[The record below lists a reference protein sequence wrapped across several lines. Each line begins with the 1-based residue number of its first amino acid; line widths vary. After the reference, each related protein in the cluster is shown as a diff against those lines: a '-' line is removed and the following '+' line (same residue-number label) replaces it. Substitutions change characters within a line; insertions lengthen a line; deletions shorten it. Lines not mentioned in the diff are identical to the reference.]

1 MQLQAY
7 DSPMATSHR
16 RWSLSRSN
24 ATFAWLTAAV
34 VVLAAA
40 QRPTPA
46 ISGVVRD
53 VAGRPVHAVE
63 IQVVT
68 PTGATLKILTA
79 ADGSYEIP
87 IKTPGQY
94 DIRLARPGFRSQRAL
109 RFVDGRSRVQHDL
122 VLTIG
127 SLSQELTVMGNK
139 APGESASA
147 TAMPPPPPPASDATP
162 QSPKPCEFTA
172 GGSDI
177 IEPRKIADARPV
189 YPLDLLAD
197 GVSGTVVLK
206 GLITTQGTVADIKVT
221 SDAHEKLVA
230 AASAAVSRWQFTP
243 TRLNCLPVE
252 VELNVTVNFVTGK

>member
-1 MQLQAY
+1 
-7 DSPMATSHR
+7 MATI
-16 RWSLSRSN
+16 SRSS

-40 QRPTPA
+40 QRPTPV

-53 VAGRPVHAVE
+53 LAGRPVHAIE

-68 PTGATLKILTA
+68 PTGATLTVLTA

-94 DIRLARPGFRSQRAL
+94 DIRMERAGFKGYRAL
-109 RFVDGRSRVQHDL
+109 RFVDGRSRVQHDM
-122 VLTIG
+122 VLSIG
-127 SLSQELTVMGNK
+127 SLSEEITVSGNK
-139 APGESASA
+139 
-147 TAMPPPPPPASDATP
+147 PASDSAPTP
-162 QSPKPCEFTA
+162 RRAASEESPKPCEATA

-177 IEPRKIADARPV
+177 VEPRKIADVRPI

-197 GVSGTVVLK
+197 GVSGTVVLTGVVTK
-206 GLITTQGTVADIKVT
+206 QGTVGNIKILRE
-221 SDAHEKLVA
+221 AHEKLAA
-230 AASAAVSRWQFTP
+230 AASAAVAQWQFTP

-252 VELNVTVNFVTGK
+252 VEINVTVNFTTGR

>member
-1 MQLQAY
+1 M
-7 DSPMATSHR
+7 TTN
-16 RWSLSRSN
+16 SRSR

-40 QRPTPA
+40 QRPSPVIA
-46 ISGVVRD
+46 GIVRD
-53 VAGRPVHAVE
+53 MAGQPVHAVE

-94 DIRLARPGFRSQRAL
+94 DIRMERSGFRSQRAL
-109 RFVDGRSRVQHDL
+109 RFVDGRSRVQHDM
-122 VLTIG
+122 VLSIG
-127 SLSQELTVMGNK
+127 SISEELTVTGNK
-139 APGESASA
+139 AVGESAPA
-147 TAMPPPPPPASDATP
+147 VAIPPPPPVRRDPA
-162 QSPKPCEFTA
+162 QESPRPCQATA

-177 IEPRKIADARPV
+177 VEPRKVADVRPI

-206 GLITTQGTVADIKVT
+206 GLVTKQGTVADIKVLRE
-221 SDAHEKLVA
+221 AHEKLAA
-230 AASAAVSRWQFTP
+230 AASAAVAQWQFTP
-243 TRLNCLPVE
+243 TRLNCVPVE
-252 VELNVTVNFVTGK
+252 VEINVTVNFVTGR

>member
-1 MQLQAY
+1 M
-7 DSPMATSHR
+7 TTIR

-94 DIRLARPGFRSQRAL
+94 DIRLERAGFRSQRAL

-122 VLTIG
+122 VLSIG
-127 SLSQELTVMGNK
+127 SISEELTITGNK
-139 APGESASA
+139 PAGESAPPVMRASA
-147 TAMPPPPPPASDATP
+147 GE
-162 QSPKPCEFTA
+162 SPRPCEATA

-177 IEPRKIADARPV
+177 VEPRKVAEVRPT
-189 YPLDLLAD
+189 YPLDLLAEN
-197 GVSGTVVLK
+197 VSGTVVLK
-206 GLITTQGTVADIKVT
+206 GLVTKQGTVTDIKVLRE
-221 SDAHEKLVA
+221 AHEKLAA
-230 AASAAVSRWQFTP
+230 AASAAVALWQFTP

-252 VELNVTVNFVTGK
+252 VEMTVTINFVTGK

>member
-1 MQLQAY
+1 
-7 DSPMATSHR
+7 MATI
-16 RWSLSRSN
+16 SRSS

-34 VVLAAA
+34 VILAAA
-40 QRPTPA
+40 QRPAPV
-46 ISGVVRD
+46 IGGVVRD
-53 VAGRPVHAVE
+53 AAGRPVHAIE

-68 PTGATLKILTA
+68 PTGATLTILTA

-94 DIRLARPGFRSQRAL
+94 DIRIERAGFKSQRSL

-122 VLTIG
+122 VLSIG
-127 SLSQELTVMGNK
+127 SLSEEITVTGTK
-139 APGESASA
+139 APGESAA
-147 TAMPPPPPPASDATP
+147 AVRRTV
-162 QSPKPCEFTA
+162 SPRPCEATA

-177 IEPRKIADARPV
+177 VEPMKIADVRPI

-206 GLITTQGTVADIKVT
+206 GLVTKQGTVTDIKVLREV
-221 SDAHEKLVA
+221 HEKLAA
-230 AASAAVSRWQFTP
+230 AASAAVAQWQFTP

-252 VELNVTVNFVTGK
+252 VELNVTVNFTTGR

>member
-1 MQLQAY
+1 
-7 DSPMATSHR
+7 MATM
-16 RWSLSRSN
+16 SRST

-40 QRPTPA
+40 QRPAPV

-53 VAGRPVHAVE
+53 LAGRPVHAVE

-94 DIRLARPGFRSQRAL
+94 DIRMERAGFRSQRAL
-109 RFVDGRSRVQHDL
+109 RFVDGRSRVQHDM
-122 VLTIG
+122 VLSIG
-127 SLSQELTVMGNK
+127 SLSEEITVSGNK
-139 APGESASA
+139 
-147 TAMPPPPPPASDATP
+147 PASDSAPTP
-162 QSPKPCEFTA
+162 RRAASEESPKPCEATA

-177 IEPRKIADARPV
+177 VEPRKIADVRPI

-197 GVSGTVVLK
+197 GVSGTVVLTGVVTK
-206 GLITTQGTVADIKVT
+206 QGTIGNIKILRE
-221 SDAHEKLVA
+221 AHEKLAA
-230 AASAAVSRWQFTP
+230 AASAAVAQWQFTP

-252 VELNVTVNFVTGK
+252 VEINVTVNFTTVR

>member
-1 MQLQAY
+1 M
-7 DSPMATSHR
+7 
-16 RWSLSRSN
+16 SRSN
-24 ATFAWLTAAV
+24 ATFAWLTVTV

-40 QRPTPA
+40 QRPSPV
-46 ISGVVRD
+46 IGGVVRD
-53 VAGRPVHAVE
+53 AAGRPVHAVE

-68 PTGATLKILTA
+68 PAGASLKILTA

-94 DIRLARPGFRSQRAL
+94 DIRIERAGFKTQRSL

-127 SLSQELTVMGNK
+127 SLAEEITITGNK
-139 APGESASA
+139 PAGESASTRA
-147 TAMPPPPPPASDATP
+147 PS
-162 QSPKPCEFTA
+162 QESPRPCEVIA

-177 IEPRKIADARPV
+177 VEPKKIADVRPI

-197 GVSGTVVLK
+197 NVSGTVVLK
-206 GLITTQGTVADIKVT
+206 GVVTIGGAVKDIKILREG
-221 SDAHEKLVA
+221 HEKLAA
-230 AASAAVSRWQFTP
+230 AASAAVAQWLFTP
-243 TRLNCLPVE
+243 TKLNCLAVE

>member
-1 MQLQAY
+1 
-7 DSPMATSHR
+7 MATI
-16 RWSLSRSN
+16 SRST

-53 VAGRPVHAVE
+53 IAGRPIHAIE

-94 DIRLARPGFRSQRAL
+94 DIRMERAGFKNQRAL
-109 RFVDGRSRVQHDL
+109 RFVDGRSRVQHDML
-122 VLTIG
+122 LSIG
-127 SLSQELTVMGNK
+127 SISQELTITGNK
-139 APGESASA
+139 PAGDSAPAVPI
-147 TAMPPPPPPASDATP
+147 PPPPPLTRDPAP
-162 QSPKPCEFTA
+162 LSPKPCEFTA

-177 IEPRKIADARPV
+177 VEPRKVADVRPI

-206 GLITTQGTVADIKVT
+206 GLVTKQGTVADIKVLQE
-221 SDAHEKLVA
+221 AHEKLAA
-230 AASAAVSRWQFTP
+230 AASAAVAQWQFTP

-252 VELNVTVNFVTGK
+252 VELNVTVNFTTGR